1 MHVAAVQVPWFVIPQ
16 VWKNCWVM
24 LHDAPV
30 LAAPN
35 SKLRLEKQL
44 KEQKEIEVGKRACGF
59 QVRYDGRGEV
69 EGTFRVNLL

>member
-1 MHVAAVQVPWFVIPQ
+1 
-16 VWKNCWVM
+16 M

-44 KEQKEIEVGKRACGF
+44 KEKKEIEVGKRACGF

>member
-1 MHVAAVQVPWFVIPQ
+1 
-16 VWKNCWVM
+16 M

-44 KEQKEIEVGKRACGF
+44 KEQKEIEVGKRAFGF